1 MLNPIYMW
9 ENRLLYSPPP
19 SQQLSHLHVL
29 LSAIDQVCI
38 SSRVHNSKS
47 MQLLYAMP
55 CTIWTVS
62 PSYRNSAVNMLSCEN
77 TCSSKE
83 AGFLPVFTQL
93 ISWARTTSPA
103 KHIHCMLIALVG
115 IETMHVGVTLLLL
128 RTLDIMQPVA

>member
-9 ENRLLYSPPP
+9 ENRLLYSPP

-103 KHIHCMLIALVG
+103 KHFHCMLIALVG